1 MSTYL
6 QDDLAL
12 VLVAESSLVSSEHSL
27 GVQTGRG
34 PLQRGGSD
42 VLGDGGGLLAFN
54 HCVCVLQST
63 TYYLR
68 LCFMSHSSVFIE
80 MHSRSLRGTAET
92 MRGATRGSDGYQSRN
107 IRTSTGMAAKQ
118 RQRR

>member
-1 MSTYL
+1 
-6 QDDLAL
+6 
-12 VLVAESSLVSSEHSL
+12 
-27 GVQTGRG
+27 
-34 PLQRGGSD
+34 
-42 VLGDGGGLLAFN
+42 
-54 HCVCVLQST
+54 
-63 TYYLR
+63 
-68 LCFMSHSSVFIE
+68 MSHSSVFIE